1 MDSISYSRL
10 SPIEKLKIAIDV
22 VRNMDSAIRPKNSD
36 GNPGGLVEFPDD
48 EKREFIIIGDLHAN
62 KNNLK
67 RILIDSGSFDK
78 LKNDEA
84 VIVFL
89 GDIIHDDRSGYM
101 RDMSS
106 SIKIMEVT
114 LHLLERY
121 PNNIV
126 YILGNHETMSD
137 QIAKHGIQQG
147 LEYRNAL
154 IEHYGHEYAE
164 LMQEF
169 FDSLPVF
176 VKHPY
181 FLATHAGPPR
191 GGITR
196 DELINIDHFP
206 NLKHQLVWNR
216 INELRSTPSM
226 KEYGVEDLEEMRR
239 LLGCPEDIPIIVGHN
254 PMWKWGGDDS
264 IWINPVGAKNH
275 IILYSNLPKK
285 CPYLVFKD
293 STKYTIKYADL
304 RLKERRFVLDDY
316 A

>member
-10 SPIEKLKIAIDV
+10 SPLEKLEIAIDV
-22 VRNMDSAIRPKNSD
+22 VRNMDTSMRPLNSD
-36 GNPGGLVEFPDD
+36 GNPGGLVEFSDD
-48 EKREFIIIGDLHAN
+48 DDREIIIIGDLHAN

-67 RILIDSGSFDK
+67 RILMDSGNLAK
-78 LKNDEA
+78 LRDNRA
-84 VIVFL
+84 VLVFL

-101 RDMSS
+101 REMES

-121 PNNIV
+121 PNNVV
-126 YILGNHETMSD
+126 YILGNHETMNS

-147 LEYRNAL
+147 LEYRRAL
-154 IEHYGHEYAE
+154 VEYYGEEYAN
-164 LMQEF
+164 LMQVF

-196 DELINIDHFP
+196 EEIINIDHFP
-206 NLKHQLVWNR
+206 NLKHQLLWNR
-216 INELRSTPSM
+216 LNELRSTPSM
-226 KEYGVEDLEEMRR
+226 KEYGEEDIVETRR
-239 LLGCPEDIPIIVGHN
+239 LLGCPENIPFIVGHN

-264 IWINPVGAKNH
+264 IWINPVGTKNH

-293 STKYTIKYADL
+293 SMQYIVKYADL
-304 RLKERRFVLDDY
+304 RLKKRRFVLDDY